1 MGVIGDLIDGTV
13 EVTTAAVDE
22 TATKIQSIA
31 WGVGVLL
38 VLLFLLILFLI
49 EPVSATV
56 LTILLIVAVAYILT
70 SSNTEII

>member
-38 VLLFLLILFLI
+38 VLLFLLILFFI

-56 LTILLIVAVAYILT
+56 LTVLLIVAVAYILT